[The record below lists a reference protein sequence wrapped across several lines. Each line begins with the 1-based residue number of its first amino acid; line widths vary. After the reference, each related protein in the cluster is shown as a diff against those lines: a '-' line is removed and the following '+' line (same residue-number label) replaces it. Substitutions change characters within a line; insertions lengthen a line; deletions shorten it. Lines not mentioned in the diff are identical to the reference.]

1 MATLK
6 PSQEI
11 LTQGVDQARLE
22 KGAWYSN
29 VLTKQ
34 KAWEVRQGFG
44 TLAQLD
50 STLATPQ
57 TGTDPRGF
65 RRVLGSH
72 LLRTDWGLQVV
83 SIVEHENTETS
94 EMVGTGQTLSLV
106 SVLVYDIETD
116 RHVEEPLYRHTR
128 NMSTLETALPRGATG
143 GVYAVGDDPVFF
155 CEYMGNLLMGSA
167 SLGLWIYR
175 PIDPDMA
182 LSCQEDATHPQMT
195 RPAYGEAAW
204 LVPVV
209 ATEGQFADNYGYLD
223 TIPNPV
229 AAANLAGRLVTANQR
244 ELYFH
249 DPGRPG
255 CVSGLN
261 VLTIPDQR
269 ELTAVAEI
277 SGNLLIFTASSTW
290 LYRPPVSYNLAQG
303 ELTLISDDIGC
314 VSALSHTKASGG
326 LIWAAHNGM
335 YASGGLA
342 EISPL
347 SNALEPLFTSE
358 VSNPVTQFLVANGA
372 TTLLSPQP
380 RTFYSWRDLWRLSL
394 SYDSLTR
401 CLFVSVPEQA
411 CCWVFQDGSWMH
423 WNLETVANMLT
434 PATVQARQKLPL
446 PQVLGRDGRIFLV
459 AGVESYAVGDSTR
472 TAGDPMRPENLNTQ
486 PGSVIITEYG
496 RGGSSDRTSRL
507 SEDRRVTASGYTTL
521 KSGSIGFRVGKPVRV
536 PADWQYPAGTQ
547 INTETVL
554 FPLELDVT
562 GIVAPDHL
570 DLYLEFDNTR
580 WKPVCRAGSPEL
592 DAVYPPERLTSA
604 TGYSP
609 GAPVGGTAEH
619 QVYFAGA
626 PSSVGNQLR
635 IRWDG
640 ATGMAVAPWST
651 SPRLNAL
658 PGNTTPLLWFGLEPL
673 PVLTGDSIGCGF
685 ESSLA
690 QHKDGANTHPVGVV
704 GYVEAQPI
712 GLVTDDEAMQ
722 AIDWSIKSDPIT
734 APKAQVRTRGILG
747 RILTHGR
754 SVVNAWGQLNFLVGS
769 DRKDWSSQIL
779 DWVDTQDADLSQQTK
794 TYDDLNTTP
803 NVNTVRTRH
812 RPTGGADTFKT
823 LNRAL
828 TWGDTLTPSAGNYL
842 VDDEAVDRLSLSD
855 SVKGDSVTWMVF
867 GHQQGY
873 AERTVLLTL
882 EAQIEQAGLQRR

>member
-1 MATLK
+1 MANLK

-29 VLTKQ
+29 VLTRQ

-44 TLAQLD
+44 TLAQID
-50 STLATPQ
+50 SSFATPQ
-57 TGTDPRGF
+57 GNTNPRGF
-65 RRVLGSH
+65 SRIMGSH

-83 SIVEHENTETS
+83 SLVEHENTDTS
-94 EMVGTGQTLSLV
+94 EMEGDGQTLSLV
-106 SVLVYDIETD
+106 SVVVYDIATD
-116 RHVEEPLYRHTR
+116 RHQEVPLCRQTR
-128 NMSTLETALPRGATG
+128 SDSTMDTARPRGAVP
-143 GVYAVGDDPVFF
+143 GVYVTGSDPVFF
-155 CEYMGNLLMGSA
+155 CEYMGNLLMGSV
-167 SLGLWIYR
+167 SLGLWVYR
-175 PIDPDMA
+175 PVDFETQV
-182 LSCQEDATHPQMT
+182 SCQEDATHNRDT
-195 RPAYGEAAW
+195 ITGGEPSW
-204 LVPVV
+204 LSLVV
-209 ATEGQFADNYGYLD
+209 ATPGQFEDAYGYLD
-223 TIPNPV
+223 TLPNPI
-229 AAANLAGRLVTANQR
+229 AAANLAGRLVTAYGR
-244 ELYFH
+244 EIYFH

-261 VLTIPDQR
+261 VLSIPDQR
-269 ELTAVAEI
+269 DLTAIAEI
-277 SGNLLIFTASSTW
+277 QGNLLLFTSSSTW

-303 ELTLISDDIGC
+303 ELTLISDDTGC
-314 VSALSHTKASGG
+314 VNAQSHVKANGV
-326 LIWAAHNGM
+326 LIWAAYTGLFASTGM
-335 YASGGLA
+335 SEL
-342 EISPL
+342 SPL
-347 SNALEPLFTSE
+347 SAALEPLFTTE
-358 VSNPVTQFLVANGA
+358 ISNPVTQFLVNSGS

-380 RTFYSWRDLWRLSL
+380 RTFYSWKDLWRLSL
-394 SYDSLTR
+394 SYDTLTR
-401 CLFVSVPEQA
+401 SLFVSVPEQT

-423 WNLETVANMLT
+423 WNWETVANLLDP
-434 PATVQARQKLPL
+434 PAVQARQNLKL
-446 PQVLGRDGRIFLV
+446 PQVLGRDGRVILV
-459 AGVESYAVGDSTR
+459 AGVESYTVGDSTR
-472 TAGDPMRPENLNTQ
+472 TAGDPMRPENLNSC
-486 PGSVIITEYG
+486 PGSIIITELG
-496 RGGSSDRTSRL
+496 RGGSSDRSSRL
-507 SEDRRVTASGYTTL
+507 SEDRRVTAQGYKTL
-521 KSGSIGFRVGKPVRV
+521 KSGSIGFRVGKPVRM

-562 GIVAPDHL
+562 GVAPDHF

-604 TGYSP
+604 TGYKP
-609 GAPVGGTAEH
+609 GAPIAGTAEH

-640 ATGMAVAPWST
+640 ATGTAIAPWST

-685 ESSLA
+685 ESSFA
-690 QHKDGANTHPVGVV
+690 QHVDGVNVHTVGVV
-704 GYVEAQPI
+704 GYIEAQPI
-712 GLVTDDEAMQ
+712 GLIGDDEAQQ
-722 AIDWSIKSDPIT
+722 AVDWAVKSDPLVS
-734 APKAQVRTRGILG
+734 PKSQIRTRGILG
-747 RILTHGR
+747 RILSHGR

-794 TYDDLNTTP
+794 TYNDLNTTP

-842 VDDEAVDRLSLSD
+842 VDDEVVDRLSLSD

-867 GHQQGY
+867 GHQQGC
-873 AERTVLLTL
+873 AERTVLVTL
-882 EAQIEQAGLQRR
+882 EAQVEQAGLQRR